1 MWNGIILAHLTH
13 YLSVI
18 FLWKLVEALAP
29 DSKTLPLLAAMLHIL
44 APAGIFLS
52 SPYTESI
59 FSCLSMLGFWL
70 YVRSHS
76 SISTTS
82 LAIKFLAGV
91 VLGLATSFRSNGVL
105 AGVLFLFDLLDCGKE
120 AWNGRFP
127 SGIVV
132 QAVTIVASGLCIFAG
147 LAIPQLL
154 AYWDYCGASGPNR
167 PWCNSPLPSVYGFV
181 QAHYWYGSTACLS
194 PAETNVTRNVGF
206 LKYWTLSNI
215 PLFLLAAPC
224 LFLIFK
230 SGLSILL
237 PPETGHRTTITRIR
251 TKETQRLAI
260 IQLVLACLAITNYH
274 VQIITRLSS
283 AYPWTYIWLADQ
295 VGRSQYGRVGVV
307 MFVLYAMI
315 QASLYASF
323 LPPA

>member
-29 DSKTLPLLAAMLHIL
+29 DSKTLPLLAAILHIL

-52 SPYTESI
+52 SPYAESI

-70 YVRSHS
+70 YVRSHL

-120 AWNGRFP
+120 AWNGRF
-127 SGIVV
+127 SFGIVV

-154 AYWDYCGASGPNR
+154 AYQDYCGASGPNR

-181 QAHYWYGSTACLS
+181 QAHYWYGSIAYLS

-215 PLFLLAAPC
+215 PLFLLATPC
-224 LFLIFK
+224 LLLIFK

-237 PPETGHRTTITRIR
+237 PPETGHRPTIARIR
-251 TKETQRLAI
+251 TKETQRLAV

-295 VGRSQYGRVGVV
+295 VGRSQYGRAGVV